1 MNELFEEF
9 LFLSVQLRTRYLDS
23 LGEENCDWEKI
34 LSEIDVEIPQLFRVI
49 YGKVSGTKRSIED
62 QTLMDF
68 IPGYRLIHIC
78 ELKDEFIKLK
88 KSYTDNTCTLIPFL
102 GNYSSDYICYCRN
115 IMGQEYIGSIL
126 HDDMIVVPM
135 HKDIKKFF
143 ETICAFYKNDV
154 YFLDSD
160 GYLDYN
166 IELEGEI
173 GEKINPGI
181 AYWME

>member
-68 IPGYRLIHIC
+68 IPGYRLGLV
-78 ELKDEFIKLK
+78 LKIAE
-88 KSYTDNTCTLIPFL
+88 
-102 GNYSSDYICYCRN
+102 YCIISTKWR
-115 IMGQEYIGSIL
+115 
-126 HDDMIVVPM
+126 
-135 HKDIKKFF
+135 
-143 ETICAFYKNDV
+143 
-154 YFLDSD
+154 
-160 GYLDYN
+160 
-166 IELEGEI
+166 
-173 GEKINPGI
+173 
-181 AYWME
+181 